1 MTPQATMR
9 LGFLAAALALLP
21 GLLGQ
26 ASQIVTVVQSGRAFS
41 LREVRLKLGDVL
53 RFSNEDVFL
62 HQVYVASPGFNF
74 MSDEQEPG
82 KSIDLPFTKT
92 GTFDV
97 LCEIHPKMLLRVTV
111 E

>member
-1 MTPQATMR
+1 MHA
-9 LGFLAAALALLP
+9 GIVAAALALLP
-21 GLLGQ
+21 AALGQ

-53 RFSNEDVFL
+53 RFNNEDVFL

-82 KSIDLPFTKT
+82 KSIDLTFTKT
-92 GTFDV
+92 GAFNV
-97 LCEIHPKMLLRVTV
+97 MCEIHPKMLLRVTV